1 MQFDLS
7 AVETGTMVFVG
18 TLVFALIIALF
29 MMTAAFAALILV
41 GVGRLAWFIAA
52 SVLLGLVNGINHG
65 WDRLVHHAS
74 TVELPGDFA
83 GDFAADFGAEFI
95 GQPAPSTGT
104 YPRVVLRDS

>member
-7 AVETGTMVFVG
+7 AVEIATLVFMG
-18 TLVFALIIALF
+18 TLVFALVITLF
-29 MMTAAFAALILV
+29 MMTASFAALVLV
-41 GVGRLAWFIAA
+41 GVGRLAWIIAA
-52 SVLLGLVNGINHG
+52 NVLLGLVHGINHA

-83 GDFAADFGAEFI
+83 GDFVGDLAAEMM
-95 GQPAPSTGT
+95 GQSAPSTGT

>member
-7 AVETGTMVFVG
+7 TVETA
-18 TLVFALIIALF
+18 TLVFMATLAFALVIALF
-29 MMTAAFAALILV
+29 MTTASFAALVLL
-41 GVGRLAWFIAA
+41 GVGRLAWIISANT
-52 SVLLGLVNGINHG
+52 LLWLVHGINQL

-83 GDFAADFGAEFI
+83 GDFVGDIAAEI
-95 GQPAPSTGT
+95 MGQSGPSTGT

>member
-7 AVETGTMVFVG
+7 AVETATLVFMG
-18 TLVFALIIALF
+18 TLVFALVITLF
-29 MMTAAFAALILV
+29 MMTASFAALVLLGI
-41 GVGRLAWFIAA
+41 GRLAWILAA
-52 SVLLGLVNGINHG
+52 NVVLGLVHGINHG
-65 WDRLVHHAS
+65 WARLVHHAS

-83 GDFAADFGAEFI
+83 GELGDMAAEMM